1 MRSPPTLSRAFPP
14 YSERQRQA
22 QLSEAR
28 SHAKEHGRIVTRHLQ
43 ASTRLAGVLDWPGLA
58 QTCRLERTTK
68 RGGETTVEVQY
79 SVTSAPRHLADATQL
94 LPWWRGHWGIENRL
108 HWVRDTAFGE
118 DRCRI
123 RTGTAPHVFSIF
135 RNAAVNLLRA
145 MQVPNITA
153 ALRQNAYRV
162 DRLLA
167 MLGILKE

>member
-1 MRSPPTLSRAFPP
+1 
-14 YSERQRQA
+14 
-22 QLSEAR
+22 
-28 SHAKEHGRIVTRHLQ
+28 
-43 ASTRLAGVLDWPGLA
+43 
-58 QTCRLERTTK
+58 LERTTK

-79 SVTSAPRHLADATQL
+79 AVTSAPRNQAHATKL
-94 LPWWRGHWGIENRL
+94 LSWWRGHWGIENRL

-123 RTGTAPHVFSIF
+123 RTGAAPHVFSIF

-167 MLGILKE
+167 MLGILKK